1 MEAITVSAG
10 EGEISKPT
18 PASPAWDELC
28 LGSADSICL
37 VRDARLL
44 GVWCSLTSGQKG
56 FLRSERR
63 EAGYLLYFPLAT
75 KRNCSCGNSVSILGA
90 MLFPRTASFFL
101 HLSLSR
107 AICPILSTFCF
118 LNLFPSSCIHTK
130 TSSASSLWLTCSMRL
145 WRDPSK
151 ALLLIPSRRC
161 EASCG
166 GRAGNQPMLWSRG
179 GWPRRCSIACDRPL
193 LPHCLQRVMKTRTSR
208 ARSACRPAS
217 TT

>member
-1 MEAITVSAG
+1 MDKLIKKTNLALVVGTHSWRDQFMEAITVSAG
-10 EGEISKPT
+10 EGEINKPT

-37 VRDARLL
+37 IRDARLL
-44 GVWCSLTSGQKG
+44 GVWCSLTSSQKG

-63 EAGYLLYFPLAT
+63 EAGYSLYFPLAT

-90 MLFPRTASFFL
+90 MFFPRTASFFL
-101 HLSLSR
+101 HFSLSR

-130 TSSASSLWLTCSMRL
+130 TSSASSLWLICPMRL
-145 WRDPSK
+145 RRDPSK
-151 ALLLIPSRRC
+151 ALLLIPSCRC

-166 GRAGNQPMLWSRG
+166 GRAGNQPVLWSRG
-179 GWPRRCSIACDRPL
+179 GWPRRCPIA
-193 LPHCLQRVMKTRTSR
+193 
-208 ARSACRPAS
+208 
-217 TT
+217 